1 MSQNYGSLEKEN
13 LRCAKFCHDFAVD
26 GGAIGAVILKL
37 GALPTHALIVGGAVH
52 IDTAYTSGGSATL
65 ALSVEGANDIFT
77 ATNGAVANL
86 TLAANLAVEP
96 IIITAATWVKTSAT
110 VNRGLTVT
118 IGTAT
123 MLTGKLTCWLYY
135 TVMP

>member
-1 MSQNYGSLEKEN
+1 MSQNYGFLSKEN
-13 LRCAKFCHDFAVD
+13 LRCAKFVHDFAVD

-37 GALPTHALIVGGAVH
+37 GALPTKALIMGGAVH

-65 ALSVEGANDIFT
+65 ALSVESANDILT
-77 ATNGAVANL
+77 ATAVASL
-86 TLAANLAVEP
+86 TLLANFEVGP
-96 IIITAATWVKTSAT
+96 IIITDTTWIKTSAS
-110 VNRGLTVT
+110 VNRGLTAT
-118 IGTAT
+118 IADAT